1 MINKGFTLIEVLVAL
16 AIVGIIGAISFS
28 GLMTTVKFN
37 DLTLSRMDVGTN
49 VTLADET
56 LKRDFLHALNRLTR
70 DTRGDFYRHSFYGLN
85 PRFEGTLLA
94 FTVSTGENLPDKNG
108 ALRYVEY
115 VFEENRLK
123 RIESQYVDR
132 TEDTRKKTIVLLEG
146 VENIS
151 VKFAKGNQ
159 WEDEWP
165 VADWISNNGLPSVAE
180 VSYEIE
186 GIGNITRLYMLA
198 SGEVL

>member
-16 AIVGIIGAISFS
+16 AIVGIIGAISFG

-37 DLTLSRMDVGTN
+37 DLTLSRMDVGNN
-49 VTLADET
+49 VTLADEM

-70 DTRGDFYRHSFYGLN
+70 DPRGDFYRHSFYGLN
-85 PRFEGTLLA
+85 PRSEGTLLA
-94 FTVSTGENLPDKNG
+94 FTVNTGDNLPNKNG
-108 ALRYVEY
+108 VLRYVEY
-115 VFEENRLK
+115 VFEENKLK
-123 RIESQYVDR
+123 RVESQYVDR
-132 TEDTRKKTIVLLEG
+132 TEDTEKRTIVLLEG
-146 VENIS
+146 IENIS

-180 VSYEIE
+180 VSYEIKD
-186 GIGNITRLYMLA
+186 IGNITRLYMLA

>member
-16 AIVGIIGAISFS
+16 AIVGIIGAISFT

-37 DLTLSRMDVGTN
+37 DLTLSRMDVGSN
-49 VTLADET
+49 VTMTDEI
-56 LKRDFLHALNRLTR
+56 LKRDFLHTLNRLTR
-70 DTRGDFYRHSFYGLN
+70 DERGDFYRHSFYGLN

-94 FTVSTGENLPDKNG
+94 FSINTGDNLPNKNG

-115 VFEENRLK
+115 VFEENKLK
-123 RIESQYVDR
+123 RVESKYVDR
-132 TEDTRKKTIVLLEG
+132 TEDTEETTIVLLEG
-146 VENIS
+146 IENIS
-151 VKFAKGNQ
+151 VKFAKGDQ

-165 VADWISNNGLPSVAE
+165 IADWISNNGLPSVAE
-180 VSYEIE
+180 VSYEIK

>member
-1 MINKGFTLIEVLVAL
+1 LINKGFTLIEVLVAL
-16 AIVGIIGAISFS
+16 AIVGIIGAISFG
-28 GLMTTVKFN
+28 GLITTIKFN
-37 DLTLSRMDVGTN
+37 DLTLSRMDVGNN
-49 VTLADET
+49 VTLADEM

-85 PRFEGTLLA
+85 PRSEGTLLA
-94 FTVSTGENLPDKNG
+94 FTVNTGDNLPNKNG

-115 VFEENRLK
+115 VFEENKLK

-132 TEDTRKKTIVLLEG
+132 TEDTRKKTTILLEEI
-146 VENIS
+146 ENIS

-159 WEDEWP
+159 WENEWP
-165 VADWISNNGLPSVAE
+165 VADWLSNNGLPNVAE
-180 VSYEIE
+180 VSYEIK

-198 SGEVL
+198 SGEIL